1 MDSWWPLLLVIGAV
15 ALLLGPIMVLQPSSR
30 QRQLAQLR
38 QAALK
43 RGISVRL
50 DSSNKKAPPI
60 AVYSLAWP
68 ISVKTGPFYLKKQDV
83 AHDLHLLDYW
93 YWEGDGCAP
102 DSWLPPLTAILRLL
116 PEDIVGIECTKHSL
130 GLFWLEKRNQ
140 TTLDAVEDLLK
151 KSQAILL
158 DAIMGSGGLVN
169 MTSEPKN

>member
-1 MDSWWPLLLVIGAV
+1 MELWWPLLIIIGTV
-15 ALLLGPIMVLQPSSR
+15 ALLLGPIMVLQPNSR
-30 QRQLAQLR
+30 QRQLAALR

-68 ISVKTGPFYLKKQDV
+68 ISMKTGRFYLKKQDF

-93 YWEGDGCAP
+93 YWEGDGRPP
-102 DSWLPPLTAILRLL
+102 DNWLPPLKEILQLM

-130 GLFWLEKRNQ
+130 GLFWLEKHNQ
-140 TTLDAVEDLLK
+140 TTLDAVEGLLK

-158 DAIMGSGGLVN
+158 DAVMGSDGPAN
-169 MTSEPKN
+169 ITSGPGN